1 MKRSHRSEFSTH
13 GNAGDRFE
21 GEYPVSDWHRGRDA
35 EASKTCYAPSKYP
48 TKQWPTEAQLELW
61 CSLSREAHN
70 CFVLAAETAGSDE
83 LFAMNAARAMPRV
96 AGSRSIAAL
105 NANQPPGAN
114 GNLVRDRVG
123 SALDT
128 AFSGIADRFGCGV
141 PWKDQRVMSQT
152 LQFIERAVARG
163 ANISALCRE
172 LGISRQTGQSATFT
186 SSMFRSSSRRSSA
199 AEVDLVT
206 PGDLR
211 PELHQGILA
220 EAVRAAC

>member
-1 MKRSHRSEFSTH
+1 MKRSHRSELSTH

-21 GEYPVSDWHRGRDA
+21 GEYPVSDWHRGRAA

-70 CFVLAAETAGSDE
+70 CFVLAAEMAGSDE

-114 GNLVRDRVG
+114 GNSVRDRVG
-123 SALDT
+123 LPLTPLSLESLTVDCRVT
-128 AFSGIADRFGCGV
+128 VDPLPRLQVHAF
-141 PWKDQRVMSQT
+141 
-152 LQFIERAVARG
+152 RG
-163 ANISALCRE
+163 Y
-172 LGISRQTGQSATFT
+172 TGLTG
-186 SSMFRSSSRRSSA
+186 R
-199 AEVDLVT
+199 
-206 PGDLR
+206 
-211 PELHQGILA
+211 
-220 EAVRAAC
+220 

>member
-1 MKRSHRSEFSTH
+1 VKRSHRSELSTH

-70 CFVLAAETAGSDE
+70 CFVLAAEMAGSDE

-114 GNLVRDRVG
+114 GNSVRDRVG

-128 AFSGIADRFGCGV
+128 AFSGIADEMSVSAFRYPRIRSV
-141 PWKDQRVMSQT
+141 PHKK
-152 LQFIERAVARG
+152 
-163 ANISALCRE
+163 
-172 LGISRQTGQSATFT
+172 
-186 SSMFRSSSRRSSA
+186 
-199 AEVDLVT
+199 VT
-206 PGDLR
+206 PPTLK
-211 PELHQGILA
+211 PT
-220 EAVRAAC
+220 